1 MCDQLPQREYE
12 RISQEIWRER
22 QQAEQ
27 EREAARRFAVF
38 RVTEEGDSVCFS
50 VNEPLEMLQA
60 AARLRG
66 YLRRSEGDA
75 PMHGLSGCFPRGERI
90 SRERFDAYVTERL
103 DNTGRVTGAFDI
115 DLDKGEFSALDI
127 MDGWQ
132 SFAIKDVSAAVYFAM
147 KKGGATLAQRWE
159 TFLDRL
165 DGKQLTADT
174 EYGLLRG
181 ERELTGDDISF
192 SGEVLQEEPVPG
204 VLYGRELRRGRGVRH
219 PCVHY

>member
-1 MCDQLPQREYE
+1 MRFVGMFSQR
-12 RISQEIWRER
+12 
-22 QQAEQ
+22 
-27 EREAARRFAVF
+27 
-38 RVTEEGDSVCFS
+38 
-50 VNEPLEMLQA
+50 
-60 AARLRG
+60 
-66 YLRRSEGDA
+66 
-75 PMHGLSGCFPRGERI
+75 ERI

-115 DLDKGEFSALDI
+115 DLDKDEFSALDI

-174 EYGLLRG
+174 EYSLLRG

-192 SGEVLQEEPVPG
+192 SGEVLQEDQFLEFYIDMSFDADAVFG
-204 VLYGRELRRGRGVRH
+204 THVCTTENDDYLNVYAGYDLETGQVRDTLTVLLIQNDNEMEYAIGSVMRSRPSCSRKWTAGASSNWA
-219 PCVHY
+219 